1 MAERLR
7 WGVLGAARVARR
19 RVIPAIQA
27 SANGMVVALASRDRD
42 KGRAVAAELGIGR
55 VHSSY
60 EALLADPDVDAIYNP
75 LPNALHA
82 EWTVRAAEAGKAV
95 LCEKPLAQDAA
106 EAAHMVEACARR
118 SVPLMEAF
126 MYRFHPQNVRV
137 RALLVQG
144 AIGDVEQVRAGFCF
158 RMDPLDPANVR
169 LQPALAGG
177 ALLDVGCY
185 AVNAS
190 RMVFGEEPQRARA
203 WRDVDERFGVDV
215 ALAGVLEYPG
225 RRFATVDCSFKATYS
240 GWYTVLGRDGVIEV
254 PRAFTPQRDEEAV
267 VIISDAQ
274 GNRRAER
281 FPGVDQ
287 YRLMA
292 ESFAAAVLAGA
303 PVPYAPDD
311 AVRNMRAI
319 DALARAAARSCDEEI
334 APMP

>member
-27 SANGMVVALASRDRD
+27 SANGAVVALASRDLD
-42 KGRAVAAELGIGR
+42 KGRAVAAEVGIGR
-55 VHSSY
+55 VHGSY
-60 EALLADPDVDAIYNP
+60 EALLADPGVDAIYNP

-95 LCEKPLAQDAA
+95 LCEKPLAQDADA
-106 EAAHMVEACARR
+106 AAHMVEACVRHG
-118 SVPLMEAF
+118 VPLMEAF

-137 RALLVQG
+137 RALLAQG
-144 AIGDVEQVRAGFCF
+144 AIGRVDQVRAGFCF

-169 LQPALAGG
+169 LQRALAGG
-177 ALLDVGCY
+177 ALLDVGSY

-190 RMVFGEEPQRARA
+190 RMVFGEEPRRATA
-203 WRDVDERFGVDV
+203 WRDFDERFGVDV

-225 RRFATVDCSFKATYS
+225 RRFATVDCSFKAGYS
-240 GWYTVLGRDGVIEV
+240 GWYMVLGSDGTIEV
-254 PRAFTPQRDEEAV
+254 PRAFTPQLDDTVV
-267 VIISDAQ
+267 VIADAQ
-274 GNRRAER
+274 GHRRAER
-281 FPGVDQ
+281 FAGVDQ

-292 ESFAAAVLAGA
+292 ESFAAAVLAGE

-319 DALARAAARSCDEEI
+319 DALARAAARNCGEDI
-334 APMP
+334 TPMS